1 MAHAQLPIASLPL
14 WQTLNNVAFSN
25 TRIASIPDK
34 GSGLVAT
41 SSEPRSQTG
50 GHGKPLISVPH
61 GLVLHAEAVEEY
73 AKQDRNFRLLLDAAG
88 HQTTRG
94 DILLFLLVQLVLGL
108 RQPGEDLASLP
119 TPWTEYVRFLPA
131 DVPLPTLWT
140 DTERLLLQGTSL
152 ESAVGAKLIALE
164 AEFDQLREQSSDIP
178 FWQAAFWERASG
190 PELRHW
196 FLVDAWY
203 RSRCLDLPRYGP
215 SMVPCID
222 MVNHSDKPNAY
233 YEEAP
238 IVPVTGDDVG
248 VVLLLRPQQ
257 NVAAL
262 EEITI
267 SYSGSKQD
275 DALGA
280 GDSSSSGLKPASEML
295 FSYGFI
301 DRHSTRHSLVLPFRP
316 FPDDPLAKAKLHVF
330 GAPGPR
336 LEIERL
342 NVDDDDESDDD
353 ESDDD
358 DGNESEAKRKA
369 LGRVRWTCPFVH
381 LMCVNEEDGI
391 DFRLRQE
398 TDGSTQLR
406 MFWQDEDITD
416 RARDFETFA
425 GRHELAPIF
434 RLRVVTVLQEVI
446 ESQLERMQAVGA
458 EEDDDSDEEDGNDT
472 DMADGADDASSHDE
486 GTRSAVAKQAA
497 LLRDIESRILSA
509 ALEALEVE
517 VSLTK
522 PYTDDERSVPR
533 NSF

>member
-14 WQTLNNVAFSN
+14 WQTLNNVTFTN
-25 TRIASIPDK
+25 TRIATIPGK
-34 GSGLVAT
+34 GSGLIAVNAVDT
-41 SSEPRSQTG
+41 SSSDAG
-50 GHGKPLISVPH
+50 SHGEPLISVPH
-61 GLVLHAEAVEEY
+61 CLVLHADAVEEY

-94 DILLFLLVQLVLGL
+94 DILLFLLVQLIIGL
-108 RQPGEDLASLP
+108 RKPGEEVASLP

-140 DTERLLLQGTSL
+140 DSERLLLQGTSL
-152 ESAVGAKLIALE
+152 ESAVGGKLIALE
-164 AEFDQLREQSSDIP
+164 AEFDELREKSSDIP

-233 YEEAP
+233 YEEP
-238 IVPVTGDDVG
+238 STVPVGADDIG
-248 VVLLLRPQQ
+248 VVLRVRPHQQ
-257 NVAAL
+257 VAAS

-267 SYSGSKQD
+267 TYSGSKQD
-275 DALGA
+275 SLG
-280 GDSSSSGLKPASEML
+280 GDSASSGDSSGLKPASEML

-301 DRHSTRHSLVLPFRP
+301 DPKSTRHSLVLPFRP

-330 GAPGPR
+330 GAPVPR

-342 NVDDDDESDDD
+342 NVGDGDDSDGEGDDNTT
-353 ESDDD
+353 
-358 DGNESEAKRKA
+358 GKA
-369 LGRVRWTCPFVH
+369 ADNVRWTCPFVH

-416 RARDFETFA
+416 KARDFETFA
-425 GRHELAPIF
+425 SAHEMAPIF

-446 ESQLERMQAVGA
+446 ESQLERMQAVGI
-458 EEDDDSDEEDGNDT
+458 EHDDDESDDDDEDGTKEERHT
-472 DMADGADDASSHDE
+472 DMVDDASSHDD
-486 GTRSAVAKQAA
+486 GIRSPVAKQAA

-509 ALEALEVE
+509 ALEALEAE
-517 VSLTK
+517 VSFPNPGTG
-522 PYTDDERSVPR
+522 
-533 NSF
+533 

>member
-14 WQTLNNVAFSN
+14 WQTLNDVTFNN
-25 TRIASIPDK
+25 TRIAAIAEK

-41 SSEPRSQTG
+41 NSESNSQTDG
-50 GHGKPLISVPH
+50 RGKPLISVPH

-238 IVPVTGDDVG
+238 TVPVTGDDIG
-248 VVLLLRPQQ
+248 VVLLVRPEQT
-257 NVAAL
+257 VAAS

-267 SYSGSKQD
+267 SYSGSKHD
-275 DALGA
+275 EALGA
-280 GDSSSSGLKPASEML
+280 GDNSSGMKPASEML

-301 DRHSTRHSLVLPFRP
+301 DPQSTRHSLVLPFRP

-342 NVDDDDESDDD
+342 NVDDEDDSEDDND
-353 ESDDD
+353 A
-358 DGNESEAKRKA
+358 EANRKA
-369 LGRVRWTCPFVH
+369 LGRVLWTCPFVY

-416 RARDFETFA
+416 MARDFESFA
-425 GRHELAPIF
+425 SKHELAPIF

-458 EEDDDSDEEDGNDT
+458 EEDDESDNEDGNDVEDKPKDGQPHDDT
-472 DMADGADDASSHDE
+472 DMADGADDADDTSNHDD
-486 GTRSAVAKQAA
+486 GTRGAVVKQAA

-509 ALEALEVE
+509 ALEALEIE
-517 VSLTK
+517 VSLKTT
-522 PYTDDERSVPR
+522 YA
-533 NSF
+533 

>member
-1 MAHAQLPIASLPL
+1 MAHAQLPITSLPL
-14 WQTLNNVAFSN
+14 WETLNNVTFTN
-25 TRIASIPDK
+25 TRITAIPGK
-34 GSGLVAT
+34 GFGLVSIGSE
-41 SSEPRSQTG
+41 SSSQTDG
-50 GHGKPLISVPH
+50 NGKPLISVPH
-61 GLVLHAEAVEEY
+61 GLVLHVEAVEEY
-73 AKQDRNFRLLLDAAG
+73 AKQDRNFRLLLDAVG
-88 HQTTRG
+88 HQTARG

-108 RQPGEDLASLP
+108 RQPDEDLASLP

-140 DTERLLLQGTSL
+140 DAERLLLQGTSL

-164 AEFDQLREQSSDIP
+164 AEFDQLREHSSDIP
-178 FWQAAFWERASG
+178 FWQAAFWDRTSG

-233 YEEAP
+233 YEEASTT
-238 IVPVTGDDVG
+238 PVASDDVG
-248 VVLLLRPQQ
+248 VVLLVRPQQ
-257 NVAAL
+257 TISASD
-262 EEITI
+262 EITI
-267 SYSGSKQD
+267 SYCGSKED
-275 DALGA
+275 DAGA
-280 GDSSSSGLKPASEML
+280 GSGDGNSGLKPASEML

-301 DRHSTRHSLVLPFRP
+301 DPASTRHSLVLPFQP

-330 GAPGPR
+330 GAPVPR
-336 LEIERL
+336 LEIECL
-342 NVDDDDESDDD
+342 GVDDEDDSDDNN
-353 ESDDD
+353 EAE
-358 DGNESEAKRKA
+358 GNINPSGK
-369 LGRVRWTCPFVH
+369 VRWTCPFVH

-416 RARDFETFA
+416 RARDFEMFSSQHTM
-425 GRHELAPIF
+425 APIF

-446 ESQLERMQAVGA
+446 ESHLERMQAVGA
-458 EEDDDSDEEDGNDT
+458 EKDDHCGSGDDDNDDDDNAAHNDADMEDESSSL
-472 DMADGADDASSHDE
+472 DDDI
-486 GTRSAVAKQAA
+486 RSVVAKQAA

-509 ALEALEVE
+509 ALEALEAE
-517 VSLTK
+517 VSFK
-522 PYTDDERSVPR
+522 PTSE
-533 NSF
+533 

>member
-14 WQTLNNVAFSN
+14 WQTLNNVAFNS
-25 TRIASIPDK
+25 TRIATIPDK

-41 SSEPRSQTG
+41 SSESSSQTD

-73 AKQDRNFRLLLDAAG
+73 AKQDRNFRQLLDAAG

-140 DTERLLLQGTSL
+140 DAERLLLQGTSL

-238 IVPVTGDDVG
+238 TVPVTGDDVG
-248 VVLLLRPQQ
+248 VVLLVRPQQ
-257 NVAAL
+257 NVAAS

-267 SYSGSKQD
+267 SYSGSKHD
-275 DALGA
+275 DALGP
-280 GDSSSSGLKPASEML
+280 GETNGNGSGLKPASEML

-301 DRHSTRHSLVLPFRP
+301 DPQSTRHSLVLPFRP

-342 NVDDDDESDDD
+342 NVDDDDDSDDD
-353 ESDDD
+353 
-358 DGNESEAKRKA
+358 NEAEAKRKA
-369 LGRVRWTCPFVH
+369 LERVRWTCPFVY

-425 GRHELAPIF
+425 SRHELAPIF

-446 ESQLERMQAVGA
+446 ESQLERMQAVGV
-458 EEDDDSDEEDGNDT
+458 EEDDGSDDDNEGGNDA
-472 DMADGADDASSHDE
+472 DMADGADDDSSHDD
-486 GTRSAVAKQAA
+486 GTRSAVSKQAA

-517 VSLTK
+517 VSRKTI
-522 PYTDDERSVPR
+522 YG
-533 NSF
+533 